1 MLVFHNVTNTNSLTI
16 LTYLMKCCKNDVKMN
31 IMSKSMFLFDLADI
45 SENGTLVCEQKLQ
58 HIYDDVFIFNKS
70 DGGKVA

>member
-1 MLVFHNVTNTNSLTI
+1 
-16 LTYLMKCCKNDVKMN
+16 MKCCKNDVKIN

-45 SENGTLVCEQKLQ
+45 SETGTLVCEQKLR

-70 DGGKVA
+70 DVGKVA

>member
-1 MLVFHNVTNTNSLTI
+1 
-16 LTYLMKCCKNDVKMN
+16 MN

-45 SENGTLVCEQKLQ
+45 SETGSLVCEQKLR

-70 DGGKVA
+70 DVGKVA